1 MTNVHIALDFDQTLA
16 TYEHSWDSKK
26 VGEPVPEMIKKV
38 KEWLSKGYKITIF
51 TARLTVQN
59 PFKQEAMIRVFL
71 EKYGLPQFDITATKH
86 YYFTH
91 FIDDKAYHVVPNKGI
106 IDPECNL

>member
-1 MTNVHIALDFDQTLA
+1 
-16 TYEHSWDSKK
+16 
-26 VGEPVPEMIKKV
+26 
-38 KEWLSKGYKITIF
+38 
-51 TARLTVQN
+51 
-59 PFKQEAMIRVFL
+59 MIRVFL

-91 FIDDKAYHVVPNKGI
+91 FIDDKAYHVVPNKGV